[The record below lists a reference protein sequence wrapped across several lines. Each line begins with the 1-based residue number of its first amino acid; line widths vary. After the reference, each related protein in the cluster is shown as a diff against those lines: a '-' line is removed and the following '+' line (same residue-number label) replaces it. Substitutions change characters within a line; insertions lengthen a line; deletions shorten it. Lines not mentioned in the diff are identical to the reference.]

1 MWYNVSMKGITDQLR
16 NLAIGEQI
24 EVHGTQLANLYM
36 LARRLKIKISAEK
49 FVGGFCVTR
58 IPSERPKAPAKMPT
72 DNLSAFIAA
81 AREKKGLPAEIVP
94 DNVPVDEWAGWSE
107 PRQARDDEASEII
120 HYREHIK
127 TGKRSILSRETAW

>member
-1 MWYNVSMKGITDQLR
+1 MKGITDQLR

-24 EVHGTQLANLYM
+24 EVHGTQRANLYM

-94 DNVPVDEWAGWSE
+94 DDVPAFNEWLDIGEHWN
-107 PRQARDDEASEII
+107 EIRGEMVHLEQ
-120 HYREHIK
+120 HYK
-127 TGKRSILSRETAW
+127 TKQTRTKE